1 MSVNLVNF
9 VLGPKAPSVDKFN
22 TNSTKTLII
31 TIFLVM
37 TVQKRFTRKRP
48 PAAVAGIFRQL
59 VLRVSSTR
67 GGHVP
72 GPDCNRNI

>member
-1 MSVNLVNF
+1 MSVNLVNI

-22 TNSTKTLII
+22 TNLII

-48 PAAVAGIFRQL
+48 PTQL
-59 VLRVSSTR
+59 
-67 GGHVP
+67 
-72 GPDCNRNI
+72 